1 MYAFE
6 SRLLFCP
13 ATSCRVKR
21 YALSI
26 ENGFV
31 LSKWPRADE
40 YSYILLDSMYI
51 CAYNSH
57 VNYQWDPEKAKS
69 NRKKHGVSFADAV
82 AVFSDEFALTV
93 EDESSEEQRF
103 VTMGMDVVGR
113 LILVVYT
120 WRGNNI
126 RLISARKATA
136 GERKEY
142 KERR

>member
-1 MYAFE
+1 MGPGGE
-6 SRLLFCP
+6 
-13 ATSCRVKR
+13 
-21 YALSI
+21 
-26 ENGFV
+26 
-31 LSKWPRADE
+31 
-40 YSYILLDSMYI
+40 
-51 CAYNSH
+51 
-57 VNYQWDPEKAKS
+57 AKS

-93 EDESSEEQRF
+93 EDKSSEEQRF
-103 VTMGMDVVGR
+103 VTMGMDVLGR

>member
-1 MYAFE
+1 
-6 SRLLFCP
+6 
-13 ATSCRVKR
+13 
-21 YALSI
+21 
-26 ENGFV
+26 
-31 LSKWPRADE
+31 
-40 YSYILLDSMYI
+40 MYI
-51 CAYNSH
+51 CAYIIH
-57 VNYQWDPEKAKS
+57 VNHQWDPGKAKS

-103 VTMGMDVVGR
+103 VTMRMDVLER

-126 RLISARKATA
+126 RLISARKATD